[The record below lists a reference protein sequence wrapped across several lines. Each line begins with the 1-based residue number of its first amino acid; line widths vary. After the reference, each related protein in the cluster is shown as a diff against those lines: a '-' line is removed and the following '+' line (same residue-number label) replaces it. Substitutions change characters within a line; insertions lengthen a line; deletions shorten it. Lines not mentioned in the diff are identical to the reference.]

1 MGRSQQTIANVKKS
15 NAMAILMCYYVQ
27 QVLIVPNKPVSVSF
41 PKNNTN
47 KLGGGD

>member
-1 MGRSQQTIANVKKS
+1 
-15 NAMAILMCYYVQ
+15 MAILMCYGVQ

-47 KLGGGD
+47 KLGGIEENKLQTALQGF